1 MTVVTGIR
9 AVSGT
14 SFSQRMAESVAQ
26 TVPALPKLPF
36 VPLRPRKL
44 PVGERLVHYVKT
56 KQSTVPDKFNDNCK
70 KLDALRNEL
79 CDASEMLPER
89 VATFVEYFKYAS
101 ILTQGLDLTANG
113 CGVCIVW
120 NEKTFYDI
128 EFDFVCL
135 GFNVALGLLA
145 VALRQDTSSEACLK
159 VLGSC
164 LTGAKG
170 ICTKIITLHKDVYN
184 DVLPS
189 SNLKQLDAYIDA
201 FWVYLQLGVVL
212 VRQSDKKGFSA
223 RVAKTAA
230 HMFEALQP
238 LPKDH
243 AMFLNV
249 FANIYM
255 FYDLSSR
262 SSYGPAIAYG
272 KKAKALVPNS
282 KDMKKIPDGIKGPLK
297 VLVDSFDPKLTATDK
312 ENQTV
317 YFDTVPAEPEEIPLL
332 TNGTTCN
339 DSVKWDVEVDAK
351 PFQSTA
357 AGVLEQTIEKRKN
370 NFAQEIDRALKDID
384 TVMGLW
390 PQALV
395 DEAHALITNLYAQ
408 RTLARE
414 LTEEVSRLL
423 GANSSAISARMPRVF
438 DHFKAL
444 RANVDQAA
452 TADLSFETKYG
463 QAQSLLGEMDKS
475 RQALTQ
481 LKDQILALKRA
492 SDVALEEAAK
502 SASSTNVDVVLQ
514 GSQKLAATFEKL
526 AAQLNPIF
534 VQVAQHVQ
542 AMKVGAE
549 RVIPP
554 YTAEIAAVKTGF
566 TQGTTCYAKINQQLQ
581 TIKSQLIQA

>member
-9 AVSGT
+9 AVIAT
-14 SFSQRMAESVAQ
+14 SFSQRMAEAVAQ
-26 TVPALPKLPF
+26 TLPPLPKLPM

-44 PVGERLVHYVKT
+44 PVGDRLVYYVKQ
-56 KQSTVPDKFNDNCK
+56 KQSTVPDLFNDNCK
-70 KLDALRNEL
+70 RLDALRTEL
-79 CDASEMLPER
+79 CEASEMSPER
-89 VATFVEYFKYAS
+89 IPTYVEYVKLAS
-101 ILTQGLDLTANG
+101 ILTQGLDLSANG

-135 GFNVALGLLA
+135 GYNVALGLLNLA
-145 VALRQDTSSEACLK
+145 ARQDPSCAESMK

-170 ICTKIITLHKDVYN
+170 ICTKITSLHKDAYN
-184 DVLPS
+184 DVLGS
-189 SNLKQLDAYIDA
+189 KDLDSLNAYIDA

-212 VRQSDKKGFSA
+212 VRQGDKKGLVA
-223 RVAKTAA
+223 KVAKTAA
-230 HMFEALQP
+230 HMFEGLLP
-238 LPKDH
+238 LPKEH
-243 AMFLNV
+243 VMFLNV
-249 FANIYM
+249 CAFVYM

-262 SSYGPAIAYG
+262 ASYGPAIAYG
-272 KKAKALVPNS
+272 KKAKALFPS
-282 KDMKKIPDGIKGPLK
+282 PKDMKKLPDAIKNPFK
-297 VLVDSFDPKLTATDK
+297 VLVDSFEPKLTSTDK

-317 YFDTVPAEPEEIPLL
+317 FFDPVPAEPEEIPGL
-332 TNGTTCN
+332 TSGTTCN
-339 DSVKWDVEVDAK
+339 DSVKWDVEVNAK

-384 TVMGLW
+384 TVMAYW

-395 DEAHALITNLYAQ
+395 EEAHGLITNLYAQ

-423 GANSSAISARMPRVF
+423 GANSASISARMPRVF
-438 DHFKAL
+438 EHFHTL
-444 RANVDQAA
+444 RSHVDQAA
-452 TADLSFETKYG
+452 TADLVFETKYG

-492 SDVALEEAAK
+492 ADVALEEAAK
-502 SASSTNVDVVLQ
+502 SASSTNVDTVLQ

-526 AAQLNPIF
+526 ASQLNPLF

-566 TQGTTCYAKINQQLQ
+566 TNGTTCYSRINQQLQ
-581 TIKSQLIQA
+581 TIKSQLVQA